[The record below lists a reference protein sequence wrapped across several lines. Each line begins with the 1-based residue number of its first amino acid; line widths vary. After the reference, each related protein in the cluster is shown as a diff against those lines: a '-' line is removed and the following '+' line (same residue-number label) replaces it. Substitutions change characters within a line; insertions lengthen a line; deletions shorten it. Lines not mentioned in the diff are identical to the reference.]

1 MEYRLENHDFNDPDP
16 WIALGLD
23 RSTFFDACAKEALL
37 RGNGTKSRQFL
48 LPVVRPLARL
58 TIVLVQLIRIVIP
71 NRLASS
77 NLLHA
82 LVVWGMKHFVS
93 ADANYL
99 IVRHFNIGSQILRFL
114 ADN

>member
-1 MEYRLENHDFNDPDP
+1 MEYRLEHHDFNDPDP

-23 RSTFFDACAKEALL
+23 RSTFFDAGAKEALL
-37 RGNGTKSRQFL
+37 RGNASRSRQFL

-58 TIVLVQLIRIVIP
+58 SIVLVQLIRIVIP

-77 NLLHA
+77 RILHG
-82 LVVWGMKHFVS
+82 LIVWGMRNFVS

-99 IVRHFNIGSQILRFL
+99 IIRHFNIGS
-114 ADN
+114 